1 MLLLEK
7 FLQSVDLFG
16 LYNFTKFFEIL
27 MQLQF
32 HYLDHDQPNVAA
44 DYEVCEKSLHENWIL
59 EKHVKMIHEK
69 QEGFECKVLWQKL
82 W

>member
-1 MLLLEK
+1 M
-7 FLQSVDLFG
+7 S
-16 LYNFTKFFEIL
+16 EIL
-27 MQLQF
+27 MQFQF

-44 DYEVCEKSLHENWIL
+44 DYKVCEKSLRVNWIL

-69 QEGFECKVLWQKL
+69 QEGFECKVLWQNL